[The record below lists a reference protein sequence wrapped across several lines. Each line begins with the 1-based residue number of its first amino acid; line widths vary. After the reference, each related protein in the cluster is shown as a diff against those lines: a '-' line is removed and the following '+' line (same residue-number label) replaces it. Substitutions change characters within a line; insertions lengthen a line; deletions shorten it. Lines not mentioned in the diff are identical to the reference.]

1 MSCIPRKIAVIIVSA
16 VMIVSFLYGCSG
28 KTTQITAEDSIIP
41 TTEAS
46 AATGVPSM
54 EHTPDPTEVIITE
67 SPTESPTP
75 APTEMPTPEPTLKP
89 VEEFPLPDDPDVIGD
104 CIRDAEILAYLPFDD
119 KELGLGFAGEF
130 EIDVYMRKPEA
141 FWIKDGKAYV
151 LDSVKN
157 RVIVCEK
164 EGYSFIT
171 FSDADVWNYYMT
183 MAIVDDRIYVCNT
196 EEEMDCISV
205 YDMSGA
211 KLESIRVPKKAYKNG
226 VSALFEMDG
235 HLAMYDHGLV
245 LYDYTDGEFVE
256 RYDIAVE
263 GVGKPE
269 LNITAGDKHYW
280 LNAGKSTMPGIIRI
294 IDDRVYCWVREL
306 DIGGYSYR
314 VYTAEGELL
323 GATSLD
329 VENVLGYADSPMF
342 ITPEGNVYLMC
353 CMKDGVYI
361 TEPHLRTEQTLHL
374 DVIIDAGY

>member
-1 MSCIPRKIAVIIVSA
+1 MKSSKKSFCILLCVLMLSSLAACKRDKE
-16 VMIVSFLYGCSG
+16 
-28 KTTQITAEDSIIP
+28 QETA
-41 TTEAS
+41 AS
-46 AATGVPSM
+46 PA
-54 EHTPDPTEVIITE
+54 PTETVTE
-67 SPTESPTP
+67 QPTEEPTKAP
-75 APTEMPTPEPTLKP
+75 TEAPTEMPTPEPTLKP

-141 FWIKDGKAYV
+141 FCLKDGKVYV

-157 RVIVCEK
+157 RVIVCENG
-164 EGYSFIT
+164 GYSFIT

-196 EEEMDCISV
+196 EEEMDRISV

-280 LNAGKSTMPGIIRI
+280 LNAGKSTMPGIIMI

-329 VENVLGYADSPMF
+329 VENALGVADSPMF

-361 TEPHLRTEQTLHL
+361 TKPHLRTEYVSHL
-374 DVIIDAGY
+374 DAIIDANND